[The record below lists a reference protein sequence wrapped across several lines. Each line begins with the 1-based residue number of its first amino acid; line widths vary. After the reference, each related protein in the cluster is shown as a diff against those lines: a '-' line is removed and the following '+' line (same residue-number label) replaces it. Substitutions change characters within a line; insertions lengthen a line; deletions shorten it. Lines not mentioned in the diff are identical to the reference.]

1 MKITRSMR
9 AAVAIGAVGTALVT
23 STLVGG
29 VANAAYDPCDPK
41 IIVDDTGA
49 TLAGGS
55 IIDDCYTPIT
65 RPPLNPGGRPTTTTT
80 EATTTTA
87 PRTTTTM
94 GETTTTMGETTT
106 TMGTTST
113 TMAPPVTG
121 ATGARPVAAQA
132 SYTG

>member
-1 MKITRSMR
+1 MHKTNRGIR
-9 AAVAIGAVGTALVT
+9 AVIATAALGTVLVAGINPAGAGEREEPCY
-23 STLVGG
+23 
-29 VANAAYDPCDPK
+29 YDEYQNY
-41 IIVDDTGA
+41 I
-49 TLAGGS
+49 
-55 IIDDCYTPIT
+55 CYTPTT